1 MRISDWSSDV
11 CSSDLGARGI
21 DIAGKR
27 VGTGQFGA
35 RGGVV
40 GLYRQ
45 HPLQRD
51 HRLAIAA
58 GVERRHAELVVEF
71 RIANAAL
78 RLGRQL
84 FIAPSSRLRCV
95 CRSEEHTSELQS
107 LMRISYAVFCLKKK
121 KYIQDKTVHKDQ

>member
-95 CRSEEHTSELQS
+95 CRVGGRAGDRRQRSEEPKSELQS
-107 LMRISYAVFCLKKK
+107 LMRTSYADSCMK
-121 KYIQDKTVHKDQ
+121 

>member
-27 VGTGQFGA
+27 VGKGQFGA

-58 GVERRHAELVVEF
+58 GVERRHDELVVEF

-78 RLGRQL
+78 RLTL
-84 FIAPSSRLRCV
+84 
-95 CRSEEHTSELQS
+95 EEHTSALQA
-107 LMRISYAVFCLKKK
+107 LRRTSYAAFLLKKILVK
-121 KYIQDKTVHKDQ
+121 NTVFYLTKPIHKHTECTHY

>member
-1 MRISDWSSDV
+1 MRISDWSADV
-11 CSSDLGARGI
+11 CSSDLTHVEETGHIGAAARKLLVELADEAGEALAYRVRQAGVVDNGREFGARGI

-58 GVERRHAELVVEF
+58 GVERRHAELVVE
-71 RIANAAL
+71 
-78 RLGRQL
+78 
-84 FIAPSSRLRCV
+84 
-95 CRSEEHTSELQS
+95 
-107 LMRISYAVFCLKKK
+107 
-121 KYIQDKTVHKDQ
+121 

>member
-11 CSSDLGARGI
+11 CSSDLVEETRHIGAAARNLLVELADEAGEALAYRVRQAGVVDNGREFGARGI

-51 HRLAIAA
+51 QDRRSTRL
-58 GVERRHAELVVEF
+58 
-71 RIANAAL
+71 N
-78 RLGRQL
+78 
-84 FIAPSSRLRCV
+84 SS
-95 CRSEEHTSELQS
+95 H
-107 LMRISYAVFCLKKK
+107 
-121 KYIQDKTVHKDQ
+121 